1 MIKRTQPNIGIIEK
15 AVSLLG
21 PLADEMVFIGGCA
34 TGLLITD
41 PAAPPIR
48 PTIDVDVLVEVSSLA
63 SYHILSEK
71 LRKKG
76 FSEDLRPDAPIC
88 RWKMKTVILDVMPTN
103 PDILGFGNRWYKP
116 AFKAAKWLSLP
127 SGAEIRI
134 LPAPYFLATKFEA
147 FDGRGQGD
155 YLMSPDMEDV
165 IAVIDGRNEIVEEI
179 SKTDSGLKAYIKER
193 MALLL
198 ENRLFLESLSGHLP
212 PDPQSQARADSII
225 EKMRQIITSK
235 EGLT

>member
-103 PDILGFGNRWYKP
+103 VNGCQNVFYP
-116 AFKAAKWLSLP
+116 
-127 SGAEIRI
+127 EIPFSMR
-134 LPAPYFLATKFEA
+134 
-147 FDGRGQGD
+147 
-155 YLMSPDMEDV
+155 
-165 IAVIDGRNEIVEEI
+165 
-179 SKTDSGLKAYIKER
+179 
-193 MALLL
+193 
-198 ENRLFLESLSGHLP
+198 
-212 PDPQSQARADSII
+212 QARPPL
-225 EKMRQIITSK
+225 KYH
-235 EGLT
+235 L